1 MGHTLCFTV
10 ILVIMINN
18 LQSTEHVNQTENFLI
33 SIQLWKNYLKIF
45 QKTNSLQHQN
55 VPHVVFILPQK
66 AN

>member
-1 MGHTLCFTV
+1 
-10 ILVIMINN
+10 MINN
-18 LQSTEHVNQTENFLI
+18 LQSAEHVNQTENFLI